1 METTGIISIYV
12 TMYNIHMDQTTA
24 QPTPGVPVQPVSPV
38 KKFLPFILGGV
49 LILLL
54 LLGSIILFS
63 PSSSSKKNIP
73 TPTPRPTATPFPP
86 PPTLPVATKAVATNS
101 AVVASTKIG
110 RLAFIK
116 NGDIYNSDLAS
127 FSILVKNATAAADK
141 LTWSPM
147 GNFLSWRP
155 VTLATPS
162 ALTVYDRDKKTTIT
176 IRPSNDISS
185 ELIDYAW
192 SGDEKQIAV
201 LYRNQ
206 SYHIDLV
213 SIASSSARTIPLLNR
228 SVSIKQII
236 WPNSRTIIFSGDDGI
251 NRLDIASST
260 TRLLIDNNQVMHMKL
275 SFDKTKLLYSTGNDQ
290 KSDLYIV
297 NTDGLNNQFISIIA
311 SKVDMGTTGL
321 PSTILH
327 NGFIPYALW
336 FPKGDKL
343 MVGYHY
349 LTNLP
354 LVGTYDLVNNSFTAI
369 SPFALYENDFMVD
382 DLRLVG
388 SRINTFGASPSWQ
401 ISFFTLED
409 NAKLATIRVIP
420 EANSPAFF
428 GNDLL
433 PAGNTF

>member
-1 METTGIISIYV
+1 
-12 TMYNIHMDQTTA
+12 MDQNTA
-24 QPTPGVPVQPVSPV
+24 QPTADVPVQPVSQV

-54 LLGSIILFS
+54 LLGSIMLFS
-63 PSSSSKKNIP
+63 PSLQSKKNIP

-86 PPTLPVATKAVATNS
+86 PPTLPVATKAVSTISATI
-101 AVVASTKIG
+101 TPEKIG

-116 NGDIYNSDLAS
+116 NGDVYNSDLAS
-127 FSILVKNATAAADK
+127 FSLFVKNATPAADK
-141 LTWSPM
+141 LSWSPL

-155 VTLATPS
+155 VSLATPS

-185 ELIDYAW
+185 ELIDYVW

-201 LYRNQ
+201 LYRDQ

-213 SIASSSARTIPLLNR
+213 SIASSSAQVLPLLNR
-228 SVSIKQII
+228 SISIKQII
-236 WPNSRTIIFSGDDGI
+236 WPNSKTIIFSGEDGI
-251 NRLDIASST
+251 NRIDITSPT
-260 TRLLIDNNQVMHMKL
+260 PKLLIDNSRVMRMKL

-290 KSDLYIV
+290 KNDLYIV
-297 NTDGLNNQFISIIA
+297 NIDGINNQLVSTVA

-321 PSTILH
+321 PSTILQ

-343 MVGYHY
+343 LVGYHY

-354 LVGTYDLVNNSFTAI
+354 LVGIYDLASDSFTAI
-369 SPFALYENDFMVD
+369 SAFSLYENDLMVD

-388 SRINTFGASPSWQ
+388 SRVNTFGATPSWQ
-401 ISFFTLED
+401 ISFFTIED
-409 NAKLATIRVIP
+409 NAKLSTIRVIP
-420 EANSPAFF
+420 EASSPTFF

-433 PAGNTF
+433 PSGNTF